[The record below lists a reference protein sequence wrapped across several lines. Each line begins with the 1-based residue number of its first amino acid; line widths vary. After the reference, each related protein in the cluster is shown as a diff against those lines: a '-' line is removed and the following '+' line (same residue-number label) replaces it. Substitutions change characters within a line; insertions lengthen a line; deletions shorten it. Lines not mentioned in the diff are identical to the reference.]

1 VSKLVQRWRRRNP
14 GAPLWQLLWWEV
26 ICQPLS
32 WLAMFLLYRIR
43 WWGVNNVPGS
53 GPVLLLCNHQS
64 YLDLVT
70 LGIGLHH
77 RHFHSMARAT
87 LFRHPAF
94 AWHIRS
100 LNAFPVEQGKGDVK
114 AVRAAIERLKQG
126 HLVLVFPEGSRTAD
140 GRLQPFSPG
149 VMLLIKR
156 AKPTVVPMAVDG
168 VFDVWPIKQA
178 RPKLRGR
185 VGAMYGRPIPADQL
199 LAMPTDQAMRTL
211 EQRIESL
218 RLDVRAKLRRASN
231 DRYPADTLADI
242 ATV

>member
-1 VSKLVQRWRRRNP
+1 MKWLDRWHRRNP
-14 GAPLWQLLWWEV
+14 DAPLWQLLWWEV
-26 ICQPLS
+26 ICQPAS

-43 WWGVNNVPGS
+43 WWGVNNIPRG

-114 AVRAAIERLKQG
+114 SVRTAIERLKQG
-126 HLVLVFPEGSRTAD
+126 NLVLIFPEGARTRD
-140 GRLQPFSPG
+140 GRLGAFSPG

-156 AKPTVVPMAVDG
+156 AKPTIVPMAVDG
-168 VFDVWPIKQA
+168 VFDIWPIGQSK
-178 RPKLRGR
+178 PKLRGR
-185 VGAMYGRPIPADQL
+185 VGAMYGRAIPADDL
-199 LAMPTDQAMRTL
+199 LAMNTDEAMSML
-211 EQRIESL
+211 QQRIESL
-218 RLDVRAKLRRASN
+218 RLEVRGKLRLASEG
-231 DRYPADTLADI
+231 RYPTDANDAF
-242 ATV
+242 TV